1 MRNYSKFPS
10 QDIQDELAT
19 ICKSLMA
26 PGKGILA
33 SDESVASIGKH
44 FAKINLDNSEVNR
57 LRYRHL
63 LYSANPSISNSIS
76 GCILFHDTVYQNVDC
91 VPLMQLLKERNIIPG
106 IKVDKGLVP
115 LFGTDGEFSTQGL
128 DKLSERCEEYK
139 SLGLHFAKW
148 RCALKIGTTTPS
160 QQAIADVANTLA
172 RYAVVCQANRMVPIV
187 EPEVL
192 SDGSH
197 DLCRAQKVLEVV
209 SAAVFEAL
217 NRHRVFLEGC
227 ILKTNM
233 ATPGRDF
240 PGCKATPEQIACAT
254 VTALLR
260 TVPPALGGV
269 VFLSGG
275 QSEEEATVNLNA
287 INKVEGRIPWT
298 LTFSYGRALQASV
311 LDTWKGE
318 DCNVQA
324 AQEALLKR
332 ATANGLASLGQYQS
346 DPDFAGPAAGGDLF
360 RDDINY

>member
-10 QDIQDELAT
+10 QDIQDELET
-19 ICKSLMA
+19 IAKSLLT

-44 FAKINLDNSEVNR
+44 FAKINVENNEENR

-63 LYSANPSISNSIS
+63 LYSADPSISEYIS
-76 GCILFHDTVYQNVDC
+76 GVILFHDTVYQKSEC
-91 VPLMQLLKERNIIPG
+91 VPLIQLLKDRNIIPG

-128 DKLSERCEEYK
+128 DKLAERCEEYK
-139 SLGLHFAKW
+139 QYGLHFAKW
-148 RCALKIGTTTPS
+148 RCALKIGATTPS
-160 QQAIADVANTLA
+160 QQAIADVANILA
-172 RYAVVCQANRMVPIV
+172 RYAVVCQASRLVPIV

-192 SDGSH
+192 ADGKH

-209 SAAVFEAL
+209 NAAVFEAL
-217 NRHRVFLEGC
+217 NRHGVFLEGC
-227 ILKTNM
+227 LLKTNM

-240 PGCKATPEQIACAT
+240 PRKATPEQVACAT

-260 TVPPALGGV
+260 TVPPALAGI

-287 INKVEGRIPWT
+287 INKVQGRTPWT
-298 LTFSYGRALQASV
+298 MTFSYGRALQASV
-311 LDTWKGE
+311 LDAWKGN
-318 DCNVQA
+318 DNNIAC
-324 AQEALLKR
+324 AQQILLKR
-332 ATANGLASLGQYQS
+332 AMANGLASVGQYQS
-346 DPDFAGPAAGGDLF
+346 DSTIIDGQMSGKALF
-360 RDDINY
+360 VEDHNY